1 LEIKEMNMK
10 RKIGILFLVVLL
22 SVLFVTACQQT
33 TEAPVE
39 EEAAPA
45 EEEAEPAEEEAE
57 PAEEEAEPAE
67 EEAEPAEEEEEPI
80 RIGVLAPLSGAF
92 AGLGEENVV
101 GVEIA
106 MEEIDYEICGR
117 PVELYI
123 EDTQIE
129 PDVAVEKARALVN
142 RDDVHFIV
150 GPLSGSTSLA
160 VKEASFEWPDVTVL
174 PGGAAND
181 ITMRDIAPNVYRNS
195 FAGGQPLYPLA
206 EWAIENGYETIA
218 TIGEDYSFPWDQIG
232 GFAYAYCQLG
242 GKIADSY
249 WTPIGTA
256 DYSSIIA
263 ELDPEEIDAILVA
276 YGGTDA
282 INFVKQFNDFGLIG
296 QIDFLGGS
304 SFQDPSVLAE
314 AGELMEGTVGGS
326 LYTSTLEHEEF
337 LEFDAAFRE
346 KRGYPSTLFAEN
358 FYRGAKWIILAT
370 EANNCDIDDV
380 DAWRE
385 KLQETEFV
393 APSGPVYFDEYHN
406 PVQNIYLNRV
416 VCEEGECFNETF
428 ETVEEVTQYY
438 KFDQEEFDAALP
450 FGRNNPSCPPEPQ

>member
-1 LEIKEMNMK
+1 MM
-10 RKIGILFLVVLL
+10 RKLGILLLVAALSLL
-22 SVLFVTACQQT
+22 VFTACQPAAT
-33 TEAPVE
+33 PTPEEEMPPPE
-39 EEAAPA
+39 EEAPPPE
-45 EEEAEPAEEEAE
+45 EEEAPPPEEEEA
-57 PAEEEAEPAE
+57 PPPEEEV
-67 EEAEPAEEEEEPI
+67 EPI
-80 RIGVLAPLSGAF
+80 RLGVLAPLSGAF
-92 AGLGEENVV
+92 AGLGEENLV

-106 MEEIDYEICGR
+106 MEEINYEICGR
-117 PVELYI
+117 PVELYV

-142 RDDVHFIV
+142 RDDVHFII

-160 VKEASFEWPDVTVL
+160 VKEASFEWPDVTVM

-181 ITMRDIAPNVYRNS
+181 ITMREIAPNVYRTS

-206 EWAIENGYETIA
+206 EWAVQNGYNTIA

-232 GFAYAYCQLG
+232 GFAYSYCQLG
-242 GKIADSY
+242 GKIADAY

-263 ELDPEEIDAILVA
+263 DLDPDEIDAVLVS

-282 INFVKQFNDFGLIG
+282 INFVKQFNDFGLVG

-314 AGELMEGTVGGS
+314 VGEFMDGTVGGS
-326 LYTSTLEHEEF
+326 LYTSTLDTPEF
-337 LEFDAAFRE
+337 KSFDAAFRE

-385 KLQETEFV
+385 ALQNTSFN

-406 PVQNIYLNRV
+406 PVQTIYNNRV
-416 VCEEGECFNETF
+416 VCEGGECINETF

-438 KFDQEEFDAALP
+438 KFDQAEFDSALP
-450 FGRNNPSCPPEPQ
+450 FGRDNPSCPP